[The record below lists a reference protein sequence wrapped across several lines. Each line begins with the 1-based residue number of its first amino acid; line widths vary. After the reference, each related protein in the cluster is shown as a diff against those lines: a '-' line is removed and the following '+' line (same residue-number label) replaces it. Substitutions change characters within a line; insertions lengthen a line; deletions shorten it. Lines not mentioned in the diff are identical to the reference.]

1 MKKKNKC
8 TKYGQKHT
16 DKQSHHIPMH
26 AIVHMRIQLY
36 NNVQLFSTIQNNF
49 PQNVDQKMRF

>member
-1 MKKKNKC
+1 
-8 TKYGQKHT
+8 
-16 DKQSHHIPMH
+16 MH